1 MPPSV
6 KTLCCEQDV
15 GVYVA
20 PDLGQLER
28 RIDRKEKVWC
38 GWEHFLGGPD
48 NECTAHVNP
57 FGQNFIAIADHRH
70 RSLFSAGVPCQPD
83 CSCHALGSSW
93 TRPKFGGVYTRPSR
107 SRVCGRDS
115 LRLCAV
121 ALQDLA
127 HELWSFMSYHQCD

>member
-1 MPPSV
+1 MAPDLGQLERHIDKKKRVWCGWKDSHGSSDKFAHKDFCRCPQVSGTV
-6 KTLCCEQDV
+6 CCEQDV

-28 RIDRKEKVWC
+28 RIDKKERVWC

-70 RSLFSAGVPCQPD
+70 KSLFSAGVPCQPD
-83 CSCHALGSSW
+83 CSCHALG
-93 TRPKFGGVYTRPSR
+93 
-107 SRVCGRDS
+107 
-115 LRLCAV
+115 
-121 ALQDLA
+121 
-127 HELWSFMSYHQCD
+127 